1 VYLIMTKPSANCQP
15 RMFCVLIGSSSMLVD
30 AATSAAVPSKTS
42 SPPEL
47 PNSWKS
53 GASSRSSRAV
63 FMPLRSAGQ
72 RQTVRASIPSRYAPI
87 SGHVVRAW
95 ASSARSQL
103 TVRAV
108 SAGGQP
114 HPGTAIRLSP
124 PRCGGGRADRY
135 AVGYSAGVSSCWH
148 PWRYGRRQRLTGLL
162 SGRCS
167 ARSGQPAR
175 R

>member
-114 HPGTAIRLSP
+114 DTGRPSVLVRRGAVVDVPIVMQLVTP
-124 PRCGGGRADRY
+124 PVSAHAGIHGDTGGD
-135 AVGYSAGVSSCWH
+135 
-148 PWRYGRRQRLTGLL
+148 
-162 SGRCS
+162 SG
-167 ARSGQPAR
+167 
-175 R
+175 